1 MGILQFIFSIFPS
14 KKSFFAKVSFLYLQE
29 LFHEYIETKS
39 MKETTVEFISTYW
52 PIIETYAVKAILALI
67 FLIIAFRIVKGIS
80 KRIEKVILAKIS
92 NVGIAKFLNSVI
104 GGLLKLLII
113 LTTLNIL
120 GVEMTTFAAVL
131 ASVGLAIGLALS
143 GTLQNFAGGVV
154 ILLLKPFKVGDFIQA
169 GGYEGVVDE
178 ISIFSTYLKTGDNK
192 RIIIPNSSI
201 SNSSLINFST
211 HPTRRVDFT
220 IGIDY
225 GDDIKEAKN
234 LLLEIA
240 KADPRTLDSQ
250 PLQCM
255 LGELGDSSVNILL
268 RVWVDSG
275 NYWPF
280 YWETLEKIKY
290 AFDDKGISFPFP
302 QQDVHVIKNDGE

>member
-1 MGILQFIFSIFPS
+1 M
-14 KKSFFAKVSFLYLQE
+14 KDKSLEFFES
-29 LFHEYIETKS
+29 
-39 MKETTVEFISTYW
+39 YW
-52 PIIETYAVKAILALI
+52 PIIETYAVKVLLALV
-67 FLIIAFRIVKGIS
+67 FLFIALRIVKAIS
-80 KRIEKVILAKIS
+80 KKIESILLSRIS
-92 NVGIAKFLNSVI
+92 NIGIAKFLNSVI

-131 ASVGLAIGLALS
+131 ASIGLAIGLALS

-154 ILLLKPFKVGDFIQA
+154 ILLLKPFKVGDFVEAA
-169 GGYEGVVDE
+169 GYLGVVDE

-192 RIIIPNSSI
+192 RVVLPNSSI
-201 SNSSLINFST
+201 SNSSLINYST

-225 GDDIKEAKN
+225 GDDIKTAKN

-240 KADPRTLDSQ
+240 KNDSRTLSDQ
-250 PLQCM
+250 PIQCM

-268 RVWVDSG
+268 RAWVDSSD
-275 NYWPF
+275 YWPY
-280 YWETLEKIKY
+280 YWENLEKIKY
-290 AFDDKGISFPFP
+290 AFDEKGISFPYP
-302 QQDVHVIKNDGE
+302 QQDVHIIKNDDQ

>member
-1 MGILQFIFSIFPS
+1 MKDKSIAFI
-14 KKSFFAKVSFLYLQE
+14 E
-29 LFHEYIETKS
+29 
-39 MKETTVEFISTYW
+39 TYW
-52 PIIETYAVKAILALI
+52 PIIETYAVRALLALL
-67 FLIIAFRIVKGIS
+67 FMLIAFRIAKGLRKKTDPI
-80 KRIEKVILAKIS
+80 VLTKIS
-92 NVGIAKFLNSVI
+92 NEAVAKFLNSLIAGV
-104 GGLLKLLII
+104 LKLLII

-169 GGYEGVVDE
+169 AGYEGSVDE

-201 SNSSLINFST
+201 SNSSLVNFST
-211 HPTRRVDFT
+211 HPVRRVDFV

-225 GDDIKEAKN
+225 SDDIKQAKN
-234 LLLEIA
+234 ILLEIA
-240 KADPRTLDSQ
+240 RQDERTLSDK
-250 PLQCM
+250 PVMCM

-268 RVWVDSG
+268 RVWVDSA

-280 YWETLEKIKY
+280 YWENLEKIKY
-290 AFDDKGISFPFP
+290 AFDEAGISFPFP
-302 QQDVHVIKNDGE
+302 QQDVHVIKS